1 MKSSNVDRDRK
12 IWTALR
18 INQISGF
25 VTVSFEKK
33 IDSFICKRERI
44 SSKTF
49 QPLSYGQL
57 QHQLN
62 FKPKRKLD

>member
-25 VTVSFEKK
+25 VTVPFEKK

-49 QPLSYGQL
+49 QPLLYGNL

-62 FKPKRKLD
+62 FKTNEKT